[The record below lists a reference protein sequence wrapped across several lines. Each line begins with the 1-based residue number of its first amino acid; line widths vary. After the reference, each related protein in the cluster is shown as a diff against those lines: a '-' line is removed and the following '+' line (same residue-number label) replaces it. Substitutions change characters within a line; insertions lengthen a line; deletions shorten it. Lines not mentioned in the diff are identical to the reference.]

1 VATGSNRTETISM
14 ATISTVPK
22 ILTLINV
29 FTVDPQN
36 QEKLLETLID
46 ATETTMKRMH
56 GFISASIHK
65 SFDGTKVVNYA
76 QWLSREDFE
85 AMTKNPDAMPHMKAC
100 AALAKSDPILC
111 EVVDSLSVRE

>member
-1 VATGSNRTETISM
+1 M
-14 ATISTVPK
+14 ATISTLPK

-46 ATETTMKRMH
+46 ATETTMRRMH
-56 GFISASIHK
+56 CFISASIHK

-85 AMTKNPDAMPHMKAC
+85 AMTKNPEAMPHMKAC
-100 AALAKSDPILC
+100 AALAKFDPILC